1 MKRGGWEM
9 ERKRNRLPK
18 SFARRIIKVW
28 FGGVLVPLLIV
39 EAMMLAH
46 TYQINKETVR
56 QGVENDLSQVS
67 ENLTALMNNMNSVS
81 WLL

>member
-28 FGGVLVPLLIV
+28 FGGVLVPLLVCCKIK
-39 EAMMLAH
+39 M
-46 TYQINKETVR
+46 
-56 QGVENDLSQVS
+56 
-67 ENLTALMNNMNSVS
+67 
-81 WLL
+81 